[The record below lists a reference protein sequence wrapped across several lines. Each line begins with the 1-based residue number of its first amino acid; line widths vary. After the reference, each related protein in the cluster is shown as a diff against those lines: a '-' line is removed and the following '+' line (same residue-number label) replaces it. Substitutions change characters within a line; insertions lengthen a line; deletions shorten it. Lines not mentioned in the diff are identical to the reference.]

1 LCFFTTCF
9 GATGAATGTVIC
21 GRGAT
26 GAAFG
31 VELEV
36 AKMMKT
42 TTRNAIIMIA
52 SGETLAVD

>member
-1 LCFFTTCF
+1 
-9 GATGAATGTVIC
+9 VIC